1 MVCKVNH
8 TLIYQTILNKIGLT
22 LMLWIY
28 LSDAVALR
36 TNVTEKG
43 DQEIL
48 QVVMKKKISSS
59 FLYVLMSPCVNKSHH
74 FSVSSD
80 RLRLIGLFCSNF
92 HLWKN
97 GIQEQGQQNLQRTRT
112 SVLI

>member
-8 TLIYQTILNKIGLT
+8 TLIYQTIFNKIGLT
-22 LMLWIY
+22 SVLWIY

-48 QVVMKKKISSS
+48 QVVMKKKS
-59 FLYVLMSPCVNKSHH
+59 LQA
-74 FSVSSD
+74 
-80 RLRLIGLFCSNF
+80 FCMF
-92 HLWKN
+92 
-97 GIQEQGQQNLQRTRT
+97 
-112 SVLI
+112 